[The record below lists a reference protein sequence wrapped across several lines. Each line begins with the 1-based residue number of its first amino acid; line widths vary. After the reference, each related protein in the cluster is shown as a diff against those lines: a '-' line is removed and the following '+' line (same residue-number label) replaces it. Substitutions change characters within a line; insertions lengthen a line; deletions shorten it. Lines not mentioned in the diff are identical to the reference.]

1 MQKLNKQ
8 ISKQKGAA
16 LIIFAVILVLA
27 ATTFLV
33 TQLDGSGVK
42 SERNKNSALVLSKAK
57 TALIGYAIGAIGGGQ
72 RPGDLIVPD
81 SFGITEA
88 PADYDGTADSG
99 CLDFSAGVTNGLPL
113 INSDINMRCLGRLP
127 WKDLGLSIIGSS
139 ENDSNGVM
147 PWYAVSANL
156 VDPTCLTV
164 LNPNTLNLV
173 NNPPPAPLDCTGAT
187 LPYPWLT
194 VRDSSGN
201 ILSNRVAAVIFIPS
215 VLRGAQSRPSSPLG
229 SVNQYLDTLVV
240 PVGCAVPCVPGTYN
254 NAAMNNDFII
264 ASEGIPLAASN
275 NFNDQLVYIT
285 IEELMAAVVGRAAGE
300 ARSVLKGYRGQNS
313 NYPYAASLGSTVN
326 NFISSGMNTGML
338 PIDGTDICS
347 CSSGANCTCGYSLVN
362 SVAHT
367 RSSGGN
373 YTISTGLCTIS
384 GRKCTC
390 TGIGQCRNITS
401 SRTFT
406 CVAGGN
412 CTFVG
417 SGTSPSF
424 TYTPRL
430 PYANIASG
438 SAGCSKTGSNA
449 TCSITAGT
457 FRVGLNVP
465 IWFTANLWQEYF
477 YYSWSAISDLQ
488 VGADANISALL
499 IGTGSSIIN
508 APYSIKGST
517 QSRPSSNV
525 SDYLDSA
532 INTDGNPIY
541 DAIGTARS
549 SSYNDQMFIVAP

>member
-1 MQKLNKQ
+1 MQKLNYVNK
-8 ISKQKGAA
+8 KQKGAA
-16 LIIFAVILVLA
+16 LIIFTIILVLA
-27 ATTFLV
+27 AMAFLV
-33 TQLDGSGVK
+33 GKLDGSDVK
-42 SERNKNSALVLSKAK
+42 NERNKSSALILAKAK
-57 TALIGYAIGAIGGGQ
+57 TALIGYAIGVMGIGQ

-81 SFGITEA
+81 SFAVSEA
-88 PADYDGTADSG
+88 PANYDGTADSG
-99 CLDFSAGVTNGLPL
+99 CLDVTKVNGLPL

-127 WKDLGLSIIGSS
+127 WRDLGLSISGSS
-139 ENDSNGVM
+139 ENDVNGIM
-147 PWYAVSANL
+147 PWYAVSGNL
-156 VDPTCLTV
+156 VDPTCLIV
-164 LNPNTLNLV
+164 SNPNTLNLV
-173 NNPPPAPLDCTGAT
+173 NNPPPAALDCTGAT

-201 ILSNRVAAVIFIPS
+201 ILSNRVAAVIFIPG
-215 VLRGAQSRPSSPLG
+215 VLRGAQSRPSAPLG

-240 PVGCAVPCVPGTYN
+240 PVGCAAPCVPGTYN

-264 ASEGIPLAASN
+264 ASEGIPLAASS

-285 IEELMAAVVGRAAGE
+285 IEELMATVVGRAAGE

-313 NYPYAASLGSTVN
+313 NYPYAAPLESTVN
-326 NFISSGMNTGML
+326 NFISSGTNTTGTL
-338 PIDGTDICS
+338 PIDGTDTCS
-347 CSSGANCTCGYSLVN
+347 CSSSTSCTCGYSLVN
-362 SVAHT
+362 NVAHT
-367 RSSGGN
+367 RASGGN
-373 YTISTGLCTIS
+373 YTIDTGLCNRS
-384 GRKCTC
+384 GRTCTC
-390 TGIGQCRNITS
+390 TGAGLCRNTSS

-406 CVAGGN
+406 CIASGN

-417 SGTSPSF
+417 SATSPLF

-430 PYANIASG
+430 PHANIVSASL
-438 SAGCSKTGSNA
+438 GCSKTGSNA
-449 TCSITAGT
+449 TCNSAGT

-465 IWFTANLWQEYF
+465 SWFTANSWQEYF
-477 YYSWSAISDLQ
+477 YYRWSAISDLQ
-488 VGADANISALL
+488 VGANINISALV

-541 DAIGTARS
+541 DAIGAARS